1 MIVTLTANPAI
12 DRTVEL
18 RDALHR
24 GGVHRAASVRDQ
36 AGGKGINVAR
46 ALAASDV
53 ASLAVFPA
61 APGDPLAAAVRS
73 ERLAHRV
80 SAIAGA
86 VRTNL
91 AITEPDGTTT
101 KVNEPGP
108 TLDRAEVDA
117 LVEAAVDASA
127 GADWLV
133 LAGSLPPGA
142 PGDLYARVIG
152 AVRGRY
158 GADAPRVAIDSSGD
172 ALREALESGQPVELI
187 KPNADEL
194 AELVAH
200 RLDRALTGADLE
212 ADPGLAATAG
222 RLALSLGVGAVL
234 LTLGAAGA
242 LYLDAGT
249 ALLASPPP
257 IGVASTV
264 GAGDAS
270 LAGYL
275 LAHGEGAT
283 PATALAQAVA
293 HGAAA
298 AALPGSSLPARADTH
313 PESVRV
319 RPIAGPHEAEPHE
332 EGVSS

>member
-18 RDALHR
+18 PHPLRR
-24 GGVHRAASVRDQ
+24 GGVLRAVSVRDQ

-46 ALAASDV
+46 ALAASGV
-53 ASLAVFPA
+53 ASLAVFPSA
-61 APGDPLAAAVRS
+61 VDDPLTLAVRS
-73 ERLAHRV
+73 ERLMHRA
-80 SAIAGA
+80 SPIAGA

-108 TLDRAEVDA
+108 ELDRAEVDA
-117 LVEAAVDASA
+117 LVGAAVDAA
-127 GADWLV
+127 HGAAWLV

-142 PGDLYARVIG
+142 PPDLYARAIE
-152 AVRGRY
+152 AVRERY

-172 ALREALESGQPVELI
+172 PLRAALESGQPVDLI

-194 AELVAH
+194 AELVAR
-200 RLDRALTGADLE
+200 RLDPSPTGDDLE
-212 ADPGLAATAG
+212 ADLGLAAIAAEHA
-222 RLALSLGVGAVL
+222 RSLGVGAVL
-234 LTLGAAGA
+234 LTLGGAGA
-242 LYLDAGT
+242 LYLDART
-249 ALLASPPP
+249 ALVAAPPP
-257 IGVASTV
+257 ITVVSTV

-270 LAGYL
+270 LAGFL
-275 LAHGEGAT
+275 LAHGEGAS
-283 PATALAQAVA
+283 PAAALAQAVA
-293 HGAAA
+293 HGSAA
-298 AALPGSSLPARADTH
+298 AALPGSSLPARTDTH

-319 RPIAGPHEAEPHE
+319 LPVAGLHGLEPLQ